1 MKIKSLMGKWLLK
14 SKVKKYVQNRLLIYK
29 PCMCIISPKAKVE
42 VDNHFRFN
50 MQWDDTRI
58 LENKLAGSLYVA
70 KDASLK
76 VNSFDCY
83 SGCRIS
89 VNEGAALSLGTG
101 YMNYGCVIE
110 CFQRIDI
117 GNDVAISEGVVLRD
131 SDNHVIQYE
140 NGAESNPTSPIII
153 QDHVWIGMGVTILK
167 GVTIGEGAIV
177 AAGSLVNKDVPP
189 HCIVGGIPAKVLKT
203 IVNWRLY

>member
-1 MKIKSLMGKWLLK
+1 
-14 SKVKKYVQNRLLIYK
+14 
-29 PCMCIISPKAKVE
+29 MCIISPKAKIE
-42 VDNHFRFN
+42 IDNSFRFN
-50 MQWDDTRI
+50 MQWDDKRI
-58 LENKLAGSLYVA
+58 LGNKMAGSLYVA
-70 KDASLK
+70 KNASLK

-89 VNEGAALSLGTG
+89 INEGASLSLGTG

-110 CFQRIDI
+110 CFQRIDV

-131 SDNHVIQYE
+131 SDNHVIKYE
-140 NGAESNPTSPIII
+140 NGIESIPSSPIII

-189 HCIVGGIPAKVLKT
+189 HCLVGGIPAKVLKT
-203 IVNWRLY
+203 EVNWRLY